1 MKKNTMEYTA
11 PEMEAVLVT
20 VENGFLGSEFTYGD
34 YGEAGYSGDEQV
46 DNFGDF

>member
-20 VENGFLGSEFTYGD
+20 VENGFLGSNPIYGD
-34 YGEAGYSGDEQV
+34 EGEAGDGFEGN
-46 DNFGDF
+46 DNGGF